1 MKKTFLAPII
11 LTAIAFPANA
21 SEVNLDAVKEYT
33 STDQV
38 TSITQFSDVRP
49 TYWAYQA
56 LSNLVDRYGCVAG
69 YPNGTFAGA
78 KPLSRYEAAALLN
91 ACLDR
96 ITETTDELKRLMA
109 EFETE
114 LAVLRGR
121 VDGLEAKVG
130 QLEAQQFSTTTKLNG
145 NTRWVI
151 GGLSYSGKN
160 KDNYDLREGVS
171 FNYDVRLNFDTSF
184 TGQDLLRTQLRAGN
198 FTDSG
203 FGAEPTPLTKLDAGF
218 QENLGRGVDGGD
230 VVAINRLYYKFPVGS
245 NFTAV
250 FGPRLRQDDALPVWP
265 SVYTSDKILK
275 VFQYAGAPG
284 AYNQVLGS
292 GGGLWYRSNGW
303 SLGASYVSAVGDVG
317 DSSEGGMLNGN
328 SQSST
333 TVQLAYTGRN
343 WNITGAYNYT
353 QAGTKVA
360 GTSFESLLRPDVLTG
375 GKTNAYSLA
384 GYWQPL
390 ESRWVP
396 SISAGWVLNDA
407 TYSNNQGFNS
417 QSWYTGLVWR
427 DAFVSGNSFGVAVGQ
442 PTFVTSAT
450 DRGVSDTNFAFEAY
464 YKMQVTD
471 NISVTPAV
479 FYLSSPRGELDRNLN
494 TFGALVQTTFKF

>member
-49 TYWAYQA
+49 TDWAYQA

-203 FGAEPTPLTKLDAGF
+203 FGAEPTPLTKLDA
-218 QENLGRGVDGGD
+218 
-230 VVAINRLYYKFPVGS
+230 
-245 NFTAV
+245 
-250 FGPRLRQDDALPVWP
+250 
-265 SVYTSDKILK
+265 
-275 VFQYAGAPG
+275 
-284 AYNQVLGS
+284 
-292 GGGLWYRSNGW
+292 
-303 SLGASYVSAVGDVG
+303 
-317 DSSEGGMLNGN
+317 
-328 SQSST
+328 
-333 TVQLAYTGRN
+333 
-343 WNITGAYNYT
+343 
-353 QAGTKVA
+353 
-360 GTSFESLLRPDVLTG
+360 
-375 GKTNAYSLA
+375 
-384 GYWQPL
+384 
-390 ESRWVP
+390 
-396 SISAGWVLNDA
+396 
-407 TYSNNQGFNS
+407 
-417 QSWYTGLVWR
+417 
-427 DAFVSGNSFGVAVGQ
+427 
-442 PTFVTSAT
+442 
-450 DRGVSDTNFAFEAY
+450 
-464 YKMQVTD
+464 
-471 NISVTPAV
+471 
-479 FYLSSPRGELDRNLN
+479 
-494 TFGALVQTTFKF
+494 